1 MIMDEYQKASREYL
15 ISLLTTIKKTRQ
27 AIEKQQIECDIWS
40 RRVKLAEENDKPQL
54 LEEARRRLTEAI
66 EAKQRLADEEQQ
78 VLQEFREAQTRYDI
92 EASLP
97 EESVSAEQL
106 LQSLHS
112 ITGEPDFLQEQIR
125 SADAEAELQKLKREM
140 EKK

>member
-1 MIMDEYQKASREYL
+1 MDEYQNASREYL

-27 AIEKQQIECDIWS
+27 VIEKQQAECDLWS
-40 RRVKLAEENDKPQL
+40 RRVRLAEENNKPQL
-54 LEEARRRLTEAI
+54 LEEARRRLSEAV
-66 EAKQRLADEEQQ
+66 EAKQHLADEERQ

-92 EASLP
+92 ESSLP

-112 ITGEPDFLQEQIR
+112 ITGEPDALQEQIR
-125 SADAEAELQKLKREM
+125 STDAEAELEKLKREM
-140 EKK
+140 EEE